1 MLQVGDTLRFSKKA
15 VLCLLVELVNAQH
28 LERQYTTERRRFT
41 YLVDMA
47 IRSCANERNNF
58 VDADVRSLYQVIASL
73 TVCRACGIVV
83 PPAWIQT
90 TNQLTIRLLYIVWA
104 AIMIFNKQGR
114 QYLLTIV
121 GPK

>member
-1 MLQVGDTLRFSKKA
+1 MLQVGDKLRFSKKA
-15 VLCLLVELVNAQH
+15 FLCRRVERVNGQH

-47 IRSCANERNNF
+47 IRPCANERNNF

-73 TVCRACGIVV
+73 TVCRACGILV

-90 TNQLTIRLLYIVWA
+90 TNQLTILPLCIIWADYIPLLYW
-104 AIMIFNKQGR
+104 
-114 QYLLTIV
+114 
-121 GPK
+121 